1 VLWSLNSKSASGTTI
16 YGFELQSIDGV
27 RFIRFNPYK
36 TGSGDSRRILVDYGL
51 HHRGFVIDADAI
63 NIEHSPNS
71 IFVIGTYIADGKR
84 IVLFQG
90 TTPGS
95 AQHAFNLLR
104 SATGDINIVSSV
116 TEGGDYYK
124 GNWYNGEQLA
134 DAIWITENFGNAVV
148 ATDPLDGKN
157 DGWAIA
163 EQATEHLVS
172 RVKFQELGFESANL
186 LYEVKL
192 PREPVNLNPLS
203 IEYAMNIV
211 VDEETKGF
219 QNWGREIG
227 GIGLPGFETKV
238 EHDAIYIRK
247 VND

>member
-1 VLWSLNSKSASGTTI
+1 MLWSLNSKSASGTTI